1 MVIDFHVHAFN
12 PKVAE
17 KAVEKLQAQSGI
29 TPFTRG
35 TAEETIQRFDEWGID
50 KGVLLSVATKP
61 AQQRVIND
69 WCAQQDG
76 GRFISFGGI
85 HPDAE
90 DYEQE
95 IAHIKELGLHGIKL
109 HPDYQGFMIDDERM
123 DKIYDAIEKA
133 DLPVIFHSGY
143 DCVSPDLIHSTP
155 ERALNMIKKHPK
167 LKVILAHLGANMM
180 WEQVRD
186 VLAGVDG
193 EVYFDTAF
201 TSMCPDELMQAIVE
215 KHGADRILLQAT
227 ALGTV
232 PTL

>member
-1 MVIDFHVHAFN
+1 M
-12 PKVAE
+12 
-17 KAVEKLQAQSGI
+17 
-29 TPFTRG
+29 
-35 TAEETIQRFDEWGID
+35 
-50 KGVLLSVATKP
+50 LLSVATKP
-61 AQQRVIND
+61 TQQRVIND
-69 WCAQQDG
+69 WCAEQDG

-85 HPDAE
+85 HPDAD

-95 IAHIKELGLHGIKL
+95 IAHIKKLGL
-109 HPDYQGFMIDDERM
+109 ER
-123 DKIYDAIEKA
+123 A

-215 KHGADRILLQAT
+215 KHGADRILFASDCPWDSSYLIKEKILRLNISEDNKDKI
-227 ALGTV
+227 LGGNAER
-232 PTL
+232 LLGLK